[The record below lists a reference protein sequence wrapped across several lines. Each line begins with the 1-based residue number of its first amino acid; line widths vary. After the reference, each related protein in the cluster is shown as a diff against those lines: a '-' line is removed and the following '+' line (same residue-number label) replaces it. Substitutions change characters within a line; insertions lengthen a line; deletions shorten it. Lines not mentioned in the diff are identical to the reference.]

1 MNINRKHFVDYMY
14 DISSNNNYVSDFEN
28 NISGIELRQKELND
42 VQTTV
47 NNFKQI
53 LNEK

>member
-28 NISGIELRQKELND
+28 NISGIELRQKNYMMYKLLLI
-42 VQTTV
+42 
-47 NNFKQI
+47 I
-53 LNEK
+53 LNRF